1 MKNKVQLIGHLGADL
16 EVKTTES
23 GKKWARVSIATNESY
38 QNAKGEKVTDTQ
50 WHNLVMWGKT
60 AEIAGKYLHK
70 GSDVGIEGKLINR
83 TYTDKSGTKKY
94 VTEVEVQE
102 LLMLGKKESKA

>member
-1 MKNKVQLIGHLGADL
+1 MNTMKNRVQLIGHLGADP

-23 GKKWARVSIATNESY
+23 GKKWARISLATNETY
-38 QNAKGEKVTDTQ
+38 QNSKGERVTDTQ

-60 AEIAGKYLHK
+60 AEIAGKYLSK
-70 GSDVGIEGKLINR
+70 GSDVGVEGKLINR
-83 TYTDKSGTKKY
+83 SYTDKSGTKKY

-102 LLMLGKKESKA
+102 LLLLGK